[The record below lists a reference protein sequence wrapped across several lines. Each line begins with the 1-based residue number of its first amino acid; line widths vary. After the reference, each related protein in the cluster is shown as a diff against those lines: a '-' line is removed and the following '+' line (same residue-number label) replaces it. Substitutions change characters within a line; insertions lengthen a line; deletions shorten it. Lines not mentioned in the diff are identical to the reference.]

1 MSGAK
6 VAVISP
12 PLTPIIVGGVVTIGG
27 VLVAGYLVKKGAE
40 YGYVKVKFERLKSD
54 FRDYIKE
61 IKLRED
67 ELKTKYNLVVNY
79 SDKFEKFIDKTM
91 QKYNTSIYK
100 ILSSEEVDRKEIQQR
115 VSKIREECNRL
126 RIELQE
132 IEKELS
138 IYNETIDTLE
148 KSDKMRGEF
157 ENIVALHRSIKN
169 QSTILKRKEL
179 LRELKEQIEQYE
191 TKSFELFMQN
201 SSTQIEEELFIEEHK
216 SQKIKREIVM
226 VVEKIKIVESSYL
239 FEFDIEQESSRLEL
253 IKDEVKVVY
262 AKIKKSKLLK
272 DKILDWVQGINNPD
286 LDSKV
291 SLFVSKVQVT
301 QSEYKQLTQ
310 EIESY
315 IADTKAKEQQEL
327 IVNNVIGGL
336 KELGYEIVDEDIER
350 LKAKEEVLIDIDEK
364 YKLKVILVDNSYKIR
379 FIKHLSSQTEPTQTE
394 QQRDIEVMKK
404 WCGDYDKLLQFLAQ
418 NGLAVEHKI
427 KLEPDMD
434 DIEYVVVESEEKGKQ
449 DVNGTIKVKGLT
461 TDKILV

>member
-6 VAVISP
+6 VAVVSP
-12 PLTPIIVGGVVTIGG
+12 PLTPIIVGGAVTIGG

-79 SDKFEKFIDKTM
+79 SDKFEKFIDETM

-100 ILSSEEVDRKEIQQR
+100 ILSSEEIDRKEIQQR

-157 ENIVALHRSIKN
+157 NKIVALHRSIKN

-226 VVEKIKIVESSYL
+226 VVEKIKIVEPSYL
-239 FEFDIEQESSRLEL
+239 FELDIEQESSRLEL
-253 IKDEVKVVY
+253 IKDEVKVIY

-272 DKILDWVQGINNPD
+272 DKILDLVQGINNPD

-291 SLFVSKVQVT
+291 SLFVSKSQVT
-301 QSEYKQLTQ
+301 QTEYKQLTQ

-350 LKAKEEVLIDIDEK
+350 LKAKEEVLIDIDEE

-394 QQRDIEVMKK
+394 QQRDMEVMKK

-418 NGLAVEHKI
+418 NGLGVEHKI
-427 KLEPDMD
+427 KLEPDVD
-434 DIEYVVVESEEKGKQ
+434 DIEYVVVESKEKGKQ
-449 DVNGTIKVKGLT
+449 DDNSKVHYQSR
-461 TDKILV
+461 